1 MIILLQYAPN
11 VTDVTRTRT
20 LAPSVLL
27 ALALLA
33 AGTSAARGDDPA
45 GYPDAAD
52 VARAQLD
59 AQAKG
64 AAVDRIQ
71 AELDRSRTDLDR
83 LSADAGLAVEAY
95 NGARVGARAA
105 ALAADA
111 ARDRADAAGAAV
123 DRAREDL
130 GRVAA
135 DAYRQGGSAGLGELR
150 AILDAP
156 TPADALLRTE
166 AVRRVVREREDTVR
180 RGAAAAKN
188 AAGARRTADAAARTA
203 RDAEENAAERRRA
216 AATAVAAQEARVR
229 DVAAHHEALVVE
241 LAAARNTSVAMER
254 QRQDGLAAEAQRR
267 AEDEARRQAEAAAQA
282 GAPADPA
289 ETPSRPAPADRP
301 DAGAPQKRAAPAKG
315 AATAIAYAKAQ
326 LGKPYV
332 WGGEGPDGFDC
343 SGLVMQAWRRA
354 GVKLTHFAA
363 TQYSESRPV
372 AYRDLRPG
380 DLVFWTETPR
390 ARDIHHV
397 AMYLGDGKMIHA
409 PRTGDVVKISN
420 LFSMGTPDFYA
431 RP

>member
-1 MIILLQYAPN
+1 M
-11 VTDVTRTRT
+11 
-20 LAPSVLL
+20 
-27 ALALLA
+27 LLA

-45 GYPDAAD
+45 GRPDAPDAAD

-59 AQAKG
+59 ARAKG

-83 LSADAGLAVEAY
+83 LSAEAGLAVEAY
-95 NGARVGARAA
+95 NGALVDARRA

-123 DRAREDL
+123 DRARDDL

-156 TPADALLRTE
+156 TPADAVLRAE
-166 AVRRVVREREDTVR
+166 AARRVVREREDTLR
-180 RGAAAAKN
+180 RGTAAAKT
-188 AAGARRTADAAARTA
+188 AVDARRTADAAARTA
-203 RDAEENAAERRRA
+203 RKAEGTAAERRRA

-229 DVAAHHEALVVE
+229 DVAARHEALVVE
-241 LAAARNTSVAMER
+241 LAAARDTSVALER
-254 QRQDGLAAEAQRR
+254 RRQDGLAAEAQRR
-267 AEDEARRQAEAAAQA
+267 AEDEARRQAEAAAE
-282 GAPADPA
+282 DA
-289 ETPSRPAPADRP
+289 EAQSPSARADRP
-301 DAGAPQKRAAPAKG
+301 DDGRPRKRAAPAKG
-315 AATAIAYAKAQ
+315 AAAAIAYAKAQ

-363 TQYSESRPV
+363 TQYTESHPV

-380 DLVFWTETPR
+380 DLVFWTKTPR

>member
-1 MIILLQYAPN
+1 M
-11 VTDVTRTRT
+11 TDVTRTRT

-64 AAVDRIQ
+64 TAVDRIQ

-83 LSADAGLAVEAY
+83 LSADAGLSVEAY
-95 NGARVGARAA
+95 NGARVGARGA

-188 AAGARRTADAAARTA
+188 AADARRTADAAARTA
-203 RDAEENAAERRRA
+203 RDAEKNAAERRQA
-216 AATAVAAQEARVR
+216 AAAAVAAQEARVR
-229 DVAAHHEALVVE
+229 DVAARHEALVVE
-241 LAAARNTSVAMER
+241 LAAARNTSVALER

-267 AEDEARRQAEAAAQA
+267 AEDEARRRAEAAARSA
-282 GAPADPA
+282 EAA
-289 ETPSRPAPADRP
+289 ETPSRLAPADRP
-301 DAGAPQKRAAPAKG
+301 DDGARQKRAAPAKG
-315 AATAIAYAKAQ
+315 AAAAIAYAKAQ

-363 TQYSESRPV
+363 TQYAESRPV

>member
-1 MIILLQYAPN
+1 M
-11 VTDVTRTRT
+11 TRTRT

-64 AAVDRIQ
+64 TAVDRIQ

-95 NGARVGARAA
+95 NGARVGARGA

-111 ARDRADAAGAAV
+111 ARERADAAGAAV

-188 AAGARRTADAAARTA
+188 AADARRSADAAARTA
-203 RDAEENAAERRRA
+203 REAEENAAERRQA

-229 DVAAHHEALVVE
+229 DVAARHEALVVE
-241 LAAARNTSVAMER
+241 LAAARSTSVALER

-282 GAPADPA
+282 A
-289 ETPSRPAPADRP
+289 ETPSRLAPGDRP
-301 DAGAPQKRAAPAKG
+301 DDGARQKRAAPAKG
-315 AATAIAYAKAQ
+315 AAAAIAYAKAQ

-363 TQYSESRPV
+363 TQYAESHPV